1 MTTMST
7 MLDRRALVLNR
18 SWVAID
24 TATVR
29 KALCWVYQGLAR
41 AVDTVSFELHDFES
55 WATSGAHPR
64 GLAVRTVAYAVP
76 VPEVILLTLYG
87 EVPRRE
93 VVFTRRNL
101 FRRDRFTCQYCGVQP
116 GSEELTIDHVL
127 PRSKGGKSTWDNCV
141 LACVPCNKRKA
152 DRLPERA
159 GMTLRR
165 RPIHPAWS
173 PTIAFRGPDR
183 PESWDHFVAG
193 GVGEGERA

>member
-1 MTTMST
+1 MAT

-41 AVDTVSFELHDFES
+41 AVDPVSFELYDFES
-55 WATSGAHPR
+55 WATNGANPR
-64 GLAVRTVAYAVP
+64 GLAVHTVAYAVP

-93 VVFTRRNL
+93 VVFTRKNL

-159 GMTLRR
+159 GMALRR
-165 RPIHPAWS
+165 RPYHPAWS